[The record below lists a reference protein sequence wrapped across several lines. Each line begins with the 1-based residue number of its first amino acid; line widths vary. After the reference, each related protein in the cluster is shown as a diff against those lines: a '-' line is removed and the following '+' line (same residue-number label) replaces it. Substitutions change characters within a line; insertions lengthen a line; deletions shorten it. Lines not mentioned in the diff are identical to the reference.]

1 MYLTALSWTVWSKS
15 DTQEPGRAGGM
26 RGGEE
31 RMDIVILLE
40 GLEHMEAVLIRAAEI
55 QKNYPD
61 ATVRIRVK
69 A

>member
-1 MYLTALSWTVWSKS
+1 MKFFYHKTRGNART
-15 DTQEPGRAGGM
+15 PGRRAGGV

-31 RMDIVILLE
+31 RMDIVIRLE

>member
-1 MYLTALSWTVWSKS
+1 
-15 DTQEPGRAGGM
+15 
-26 RGGEE
+26 
-31 RMDIVILLE
+31 MDIVIRLE
-40 GLEHMEAVLIRAAEI
+40 GLEHLEAVLLRAAEI